1 MIFKQLKA
9 AGLAAAAVALAVSA
23 WGQAPAPPKAG
34 DYYGGSP
41 FQVISGKNNHQYA
54 LEQIAGTKTI
64 TGYPV
69 YASDPPDDSIPA
81 VMGFSAGDQQKPLVK
96 LILDTDKARAP
107 DDSAVI
113 ANTGAT
119 LPMNSKGLITFQ
131 LIGAEFREGISNADL
146 KFINIASYLNPLET
160 TMEAAIIADT
170 PIASAQK
177 SAGGTLGSG
186 GGAAGDSYVT
196 FEVTVGAADLSTPGY
211 AFVLPIPTL
220 QNVNPNGV
228 YMKVTMDSLTLDFPP
243 FQAERRYKK
252 DGESVDLDAD
262 AAPTVR
268 VLPRSADAISVNF
281 TAAGPSDI
289 YLEGRQQ
296 LVQTAEPLK
305 LTNFIRV
312 ASAGVSLTSGVLQTN
327 GKPMELSGA
336 DHLVLDITGISD
348 SDVVFLNTR
357 APLGAVASDTGEA
370 LTVSGA
376 TANGAFGMASFSGN
390 ANLYV
395 QVDGK
400 RILSPGVLMVTAKAS
415 FGSGIQDLTRSA
427 TGRVVPAGIMKGE
440 VEVRYA
446 GTAGPLP
453 RAFAIAPG
461 SSGDTSNVRVR
472 CDSAAPCQ
480 IYFACNDTMGGDV
493 FGKVADP
500 IAPRA
505 TMVLRDGGGGTA
517 VDLRSVFDEG
527 TWMSG
532 RLSCDVIAPG
542 TNVEVQVLTRSGD
555 TLVNNT
561 YVEG

>member
-1 MIFKQLKA
+1 MLHRRT
-9 AGLAAAAVALAVSA
+9 S
-23 WGQAPAPPKAG
+23 
-34 DYYGGSP
+34 
-41 FQVISGKNNHQYA
+41 
-54 LEQIAGTKTI
+54 
-64 TGYPV
+64 
-69 YASDPPDDSIPA
+69 
-81 VMGFSAGDQQKPLVK
+81 
-96 LILDTDKARAP
+96 R
-107 DDSAVI
+107 
-113 ANTGAT
+113 
-119 LPMNSKGLITFQ
+119 GLITFQ
-131 LIGAEFREGISNADL
+131 LIGAEFREGINNADL
-146 KFINIASYLNPLET
+146 KFIDIRKYLDPAVMDPL
-160 TMEAAIIADT
+160 MQAARITDNV
-170 PIASAQK
+170 IASASK

-196 FEVTVGAADLSTPGY
+196 FEVTLGDGAIEPGY

-220 QNVNPNGV
+220 QNINPNGV
-228 YMKVTMDSLTLDFPP
+228 SMKVTMDSLSLNFPS
-243 FQAERRYKK
+243 FQAERRQKK
-252 DGESVDLDAD
+252 DGDSLVVDPD

-268 VLPRSADAISVNF
+268 VLPGSADAISVNF
-281 TAAGPSDI
+281 MAAGPSDI

-296 LVQTAEPLK
+296 LVQNAEPLK

-312 ASAGVSLTSGVLQTN
+312 ASAGVSLAPGVLQTN
-327 GKPMELSGA
+327 GKPMELSGS
-336 DHLVLDITGISD
+336 DHLVLDITGVSG

-376 TANGAFGMASFSGN
+376 TANGAFGMASLSGN

-415 FGSGIQDLTRSA
+415 FGSGIQDLTRNA
-427 TGRVVPAGIMKGE
+427 RGAVVPAAIMKGD

-453 RAFAIAPG
+453 RAFAIAPA

-493 FGKVADP
+493 FGKVADL

-505 TMVLRDGGGGTA
+505 TMVLRDGGGGDA
-517 VDLRSVFDEG
+517 VDLRDVFDEG

-542 TNVEVQVLTRSGD
+542 TDVEVQVLTRSGD

-561 YVEG
+561 YIEG